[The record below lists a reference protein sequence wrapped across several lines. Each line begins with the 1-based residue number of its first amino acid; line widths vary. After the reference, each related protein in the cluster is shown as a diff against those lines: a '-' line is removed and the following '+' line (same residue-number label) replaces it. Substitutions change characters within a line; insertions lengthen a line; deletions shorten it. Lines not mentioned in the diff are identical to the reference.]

1 MNDWFHFKLEFS
13 PEHIW
18 AIQIQRGRNG
28 QLKFHRRIEAA
39 NFPGLTN
46 ALRCFFPVASGL
58 KTPKKKPNPGGFNIE
73 G

>member
-18 AIQIQRGRNG
+18 VITIQRGRNG

-39 NFPGLTN
+39 NFPRLTGL
-46 ALRCFFPVASGL
+46 LRKLFPDE
-58 KTPKKKPNPGGFNIE
+58 I
-73 G
+73 